1 VVNNLANLHV
11 SDANL
16 DEAEELYQRALTGL
30 EKVLGPHHISTAHV
44 AVNLGNL
51 YLNQGRL
58 KDAEEMCAR
67 AQTTAGDL
75 PTRPMHEMINAAFAL
90 IDY

>member
-1 VVNNLANLHV
+1 MVNNVANLAV

-16 DEAEELYQRALTGL
+16 DEAEELYKRALAGL
-30 EKVLGPHHISTAHV
+30 DKVLGRDHISTAHV

-51 YLNQGRL
+51 YLNQGKLR
-58 KDAEEMCAR
+58 DAEEMWAR
-67 AQTTAGDL
+67 AQTAGDL
-75 PTRPMHEMINAAFAL
+75 PTRPMHEIINAAFAL